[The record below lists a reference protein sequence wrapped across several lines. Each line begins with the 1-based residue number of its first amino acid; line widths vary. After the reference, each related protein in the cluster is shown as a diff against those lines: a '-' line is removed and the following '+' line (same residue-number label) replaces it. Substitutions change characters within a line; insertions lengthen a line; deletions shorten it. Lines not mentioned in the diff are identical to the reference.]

1 MATAPIVLPSP
12 DDDVDY
18 CIDGILGPRFFTVR
32 GGVVIH
38 CDRYRRLM
46 GQSLGTVKKLVHHYQ
61 IGTVKRVDILQA
73 RGWRNWRRLSIVP

>member
-18 CIDGILGPRFFTVR
+18 FIDSILGPKFFTVR
-32 GGVVIH
+32 GGVVI
-38 CDRYRRLM
+38 CCECYNRLR
-46 GQSLGTVKKLVHHYQ
+46 GQSLGTVKQVVRHYRL
-61 IGTVKRVDILQA
+61 GVVKRVDIAQA